1 MTNLKVINIFLKA
14 IDNHSHLYII
24 ENDSH
29 YQYEIYLIDLKKIMK
44 KFIYS
49 ALLLI
54 GSLSVFAQSND
65 DVEEV
70 EVKGKVLYVDQ
81 VNSLKP
87 PVPILDVPQ
96 SVSVI
101 TDEEIKNQG
110 FREIAD
116 IIRYSPGVNTSQ
128 GEGHRD
134 AVVFRGVRSTADFY
148 QDGVRD
154 DVQYYRSLYNVE
166 QLEILRGPNALLFG
180 RGGTGGL
187 INRVS
192 KKAEIGEAF
201 GSFDFGADSFG
212 AADLALDA
220 NFATSDTTAVRLN
233 LHTDQLANHRDFY
246 EGERYGINPT
256 VKIVAGDTTVDLSYE
271 YADHERFID
280 RGIPTANNR
289 PVESLKDVVFGVEGL
304 NLQTLEASILRAN
317 VAHDYSDSGK
327 FNMSLTS
334 SDFKKM
340 YKNLY
345 AAGYDASANTVKLDG
360 YLDPTERQNLIL
372 NANVVNEF
380 SNGSTSGTLLVG
392 LEFVDTDNKNYRY
405 NTYFNNRAGKDA
417 GEPTDQQIFNI
428 TRPLNIAKT
437 STGLDSTVDYTTDLK
452 SSSESDI
459 TVTSFYLQGDIDF
472 SDNWK
477 MIIGGRLDNF
487 DITVT
492 DVKKSQDQSRKDDM
506 FSPRLG
512 VIYKPADNMSLYVS
526 YSESFLPRSGEQ
538 YKKLDASGAALD
550 PDVFKNTEIGYKYD
564 INDALTFTAA
574 IFDSESTRAEKD
586 NDTGELNEVR
596 GLEVEGYEVELSGDI
611 DDQNNLTFGYT
622 SLDGVTSKGTK
633 QPRELPNQMLS
644 LWYSYQANETFG
656 FGLGVTHQG
665 ESFIKDTT
673 NGSTG
678 PALPDYTRV
687 DFAMYINASDND
699 VVRVHIENLTDELY
713 FPHSHSTHQASVGE
727 SLSARVSYSR
737 RF

>member
-1 MTNLKVINIFLKA
+1 
-14 IDNHSHLYII
+14 
-24 ENDSH
+24 
-29 YQYEIYLIDLKKIMK
+29 MK
-44 KFIYS
+44 KYIY
-49 ALLLI
+49 ATLFLL
-54 GSLSVFAQSND
+54 GSLSTFAQNSD

-110 FREIAD
+110 FREIGD
-116 IIRYSPGVNTSQ
+116 IIRYTPGVNTSQ

-201 GSFDFGADSFG
+201 GSIDFGADSFG
-212 AADLALDA
+212 AADLAVDA
-220 NFATSDTTAVRLN
+220 NFATSDSTAVRLN
-233 LHTDQLANHRDFY
+233 LHTDSLANHRDFY

-256 VKIVAGDTTVDLSYE
+256 VKIQVDDATTIDLSYE

-280 RGIPTANNR
+280 RGIPTANNK

-304 NLQTLEASILRAN
+304 NLQTLEASILRGSL
-317 VAHDYSDSGK
+317 AHDYSDSGK
-327 FNMSLTS
+327 FNMSITS

-345 AAGYDASANTVKLDG
+345 AAGYDAEANTVKLDG
-360 YLDPTERQNLIL
+360 YLDPTERQNLIVS
-372 NANVVNEF
+372 ANVVNEF
-380 SNGSTSGTLLVG
+380 SNGSTSGTVLVG

-405 NTYFNNRAGKDA
+405 NTFFNNRAGKDA

-452 SSSESDI
+452 SSSESDL

-472 SDNWK
+472 SDSWK

-512 VIYKPADNMSLYVS
+512 VIYKPVDNMSLYVS

-550 PDVFKNTEIGYKYD
+550 PDVFKNTEFGYKYD

-586 NDTGELNEVR
+586 NETGEMNEIR

>member
-1 MTNLKVINIFLKA
+1 MKFFFYIVLFL
-14 IDNHSHLYII
+14 L
-24 ENDSH
+24 
-29 YQYEIYLIDLKKIMK
+29 
-44 KFIYS
+44 
-49 ALLLI
+49 
-54 GSLSVFAQSND
+54 GSLSIFAQNSD

-70 EVKGKVLYVDQ
+70 KVKGKVLYVDQ

-87 PVPILDVPQ
+87 PLPILDVPQ

-101 TDEEIKNQG
+101 TDEEIRNQG
-110 FREIAD
+110 FREIGD
-116 IIRYSPGVNTSQ
+116 IIRYTPGVNTSQ

-148 QDGVRD
+148 QDGIRD

-187 INRVS
+187 INRVT

-201 GSFDFGADSFG
+201 GFLDVGADSFG
-212 AADLALDA
+212 AADIAVDA
-220 NFATSDTTAVRLN
+220 NFATSENTAVRLN
-233 LHTDQLANHRDFY
+233 LHTDSLANHRDFY

-256 VKIVAGDTTVDLSYE
+256 VKIQAGDTTVDLSYE

-280 RGIPTANNR
+280 RGIPTANNT
-289 PVESLKDVVFGVEGL
+289 PVESLKDMVFGVEGL
-304 NLQTLEASILRAN
+304 NLQTLEASILKAN
-317 VAHDYSDSGK
+317 IAHDYSDSGK
-327 FNMSLTS
+327 FNMSITS

-345 AAGYDASANTVKLDG
+345 AAGYDGTANTVKLDG

-372 NANVVNEF
+372 NASLVNEF
-380 SNGSTSGTLLVG
+380 NNGSTSGTVLVG
-392 LEFVDTDNKNYRY
+392 LEIVDTDNKNYRY
-405 NTYFNNRAGKDA
+405 NTFFSNRAGKDA
-417 GEPTDQQIFNI
+417 EEPTDQQIFNI
-428 TRPLNIAKT
+428 TRPLDISVT
-437 STGLDSTVDYTTDLK
+437 SAGLASTVDYTTDLK

-459 TVTSFYLQGDIDF
+459 TVTSLYLQGDIDF

-492 DVKKSQDQSRKDDM
+492 DIKKSQDQSRKDDM
-506 FSPRLG
+506 FSPRFG
-512 VIYKPADNMSLYVS
+512 VIYKPVDNMSLYVS

-538 YKKLDASGAALD
+538 YKKLDASGATLD
-550 PDVFKNTEIGYKYD
+550 PDVYENTEIGYKYD
-564 INDALTFTAA
+564 INDVLIFSAA
-574 IFDSESTRAEKD
+574 IFDSKSTRAEKD
-586 NDTGELNEVR
+586 NETGEMNEVR
-596 GLEVEGYEVELSGDI
+596 GLEVEGVEIELSGDI

-622 SLDGVTSKGTK
+622 SLNGVTSKGAK
-633 QPRELPNQMLS
+633 QPRELPDQMLS
-644 LWYSYQANETFG
+644 LWYSYQANETIG
-656 FGLGVTHQG
+656 FGLGITHQG
-665 ESFIKDTT
+665 ESFIKDTS

-687 DFAMYINASDND
+687 DFALYINASDND
-699 VVRVHIENLTDELY
+699 VVRIHVENLSDELY

-727 SLSARVSYSR
+727 SLSARISYSR